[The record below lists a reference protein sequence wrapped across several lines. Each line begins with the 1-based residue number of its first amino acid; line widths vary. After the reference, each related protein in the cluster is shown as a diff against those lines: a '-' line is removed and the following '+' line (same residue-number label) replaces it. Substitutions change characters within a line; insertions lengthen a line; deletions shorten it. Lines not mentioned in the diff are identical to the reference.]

1 MREILISESAW
12 EEMTCLFA
20 PSLMDEFFKDFQV
33 ARGNFKI
40 EFYYPENNGNIS
52 LLKVY
57 RLISLFIKEGLLRLS
72 TEYML
77 SSPAHA
83 FCAGE
88 ILNNSHEITL

>member
-1 MREILISESAW
+1 
-12 EEMTCLFA
+12 MTVCLQRTLTQLDVGEA
-20 PSLMDEFFKDFQV
+20 EALMDAFFKDFQV

-57 RLISLFIKEGLLRLS
+57 RLISLFIKEGLPRLS
-72 TEYML
+72 TECPL
-77 SSPAHA
+77 SSPAHS

-88 ILNNSHEITL
+88 ILNDSHEITL